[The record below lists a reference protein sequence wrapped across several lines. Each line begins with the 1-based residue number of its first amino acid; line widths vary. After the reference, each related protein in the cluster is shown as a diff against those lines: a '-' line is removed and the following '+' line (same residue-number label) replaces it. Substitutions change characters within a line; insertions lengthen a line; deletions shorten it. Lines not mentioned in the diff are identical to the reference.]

1 MHQRTVH
8 RCAAALALSAALLIA
23 GARPAAARDFDVFER
38 GMRWLAALLD
48 LPAARQEGPSM
59 PASQNKSGSLDPGQK
74 VLPDGK
80 GLGVDPNGAP

>member
-1 MHQRTVH
+1 MHQRTVR
-8 RCAAALALSAALLIA
+8 RCAAALAISAALLLS

-48 LPAARQEGPSM
+48 LPAARQAPQGQSTP
-59 PASQNKSGSLDPGQK
+59 QNKSGALDPDQK